1 MNDIKHMINI
11 NNKKLYEKSFIKLQN
26 GLRVQKIINNILK
39 NEKSI

>member
-1 MNDIKHMINI
+1 MNEIKHMINI
-11 NNKKLYEKSFIKLQN
+11 DNKKSYEKSFIKLEN